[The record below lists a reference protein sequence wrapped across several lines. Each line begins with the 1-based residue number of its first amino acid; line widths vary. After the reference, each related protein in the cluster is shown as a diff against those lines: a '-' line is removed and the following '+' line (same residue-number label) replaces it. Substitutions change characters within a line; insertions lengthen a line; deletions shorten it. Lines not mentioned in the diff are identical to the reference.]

1 MIVTRSDT
9 LIALVREWQEA
20 RKPAQLEAPG
30 VNIAETYRAAVMRMA
45 AADEAL
51 AAYDLDGPAG
61 GALAGQT
68 APAKSTGA
76 SPLDGIIWLGW
87 ASGVKSLY
95 GGVGRIQHGVT
106 CEKQPHDKPG
116 GGYLHGDDDDRP
128 YDVDGWAYCGRCHRV
143 LEAPCSPS

>member
-1 MIVTRSDT
+1 MTVTRSDT

-20 RKPAQLEAPG
+20 RKPAWLEAPD
-30 VNIAETYRAAVMRMA
+30 VNLAEAYQAAVERMS

-51 AAYDLDGPAG
+51 AAFDLDRPAG

-68 APAKSTGA
+68 APAKSTGH
-76 SPLDGIIWLGW
+76 
-87 ASGVKSLY
+87 V
-95 GGVGRIQHGVT
+95 QHGVT
-106 CEKQPHDKPG
+106 CEKRQHDDPA

-128 YDVDGWAYCGRCHRV
+128 YDVDGWAYCGRCHCV